1 MGTPTRI
8 SFYQPCRN
16 SSRFIEDDGTT
27 ISTSQAIAE
36 YLEETSKEPALI
48 FGTALQRA
56 EIRRLCNWFDV
67 KFNTE
72 VTEYLL
78 GEKIMKRF
86 LGLEPS
92 SETIRAGYA
101 NIDTHLGYIEYLA
114 EQRAWLAGDN
124 FSLADI
130 TAITH
135 FCIDYLG
142 DIAWE
147 DYQQAKQWYARI
159 KSRPSFRP
167 LLQDLIPGTQPPAH
181 YKNLDFSKYCD
192 TFTVHPFR
200 KHFLKLAM
208 FYDVFFCFWYL
219 YAVLATL
226 AK

>member
-1 MGTPTRI
+1 MPSLLHLPLDPFSRKIRIVLGEKKITASLAVEPIWERRHEFLSINPAGTVPV
-8 SFYQPCRN
+8 
-16 SSRFIEDDGTT
+16 FIEDDGTT

-86 LGLEPS
+86 LGLGEPS

-114 EQRAWLAGDN
+114 EQRSWLAGEH

-130 TAITH
+130 TAASHIS
-135 FCIDYLG
+135 CIDYLG

-167 LLQDLIPGTQPPAH
+167 LLQDLIPVSYTH
-181 YKNLDFSKYCD
+181 L
-192 TFTVHPFR
+192 
-200 KHFLKLAM
+200 
-208 FYDVFFCFWYL
+208 
-219 YAVLATL
+219 TL
-226 AK
+226 PTTPYV

>member
-1 MGTPTRI
+1 MPSLLHLPLDPFSRKIRIVLGEKKITASLAVEPIWERRHEFLSINPAGTVPV
-8 SFYQPCRN
+8 
-16 SSRFIEDDGTT
+16 FIEDNGTT

-86 LGLEPS
+86 LGLGEPS

-114 EQRAWLAGDN
+114 EQRAWLAGEN

-130 TAITH
+130 TAASHISS
-135 FCIDYLG
+135 IDYLG

-181 YKNLDFSKYCD
+181 YKNLDF
-192 TFTVHPFR
+192 
-200 KHFLKLAM
+200 
-208 FYDVFFCFWYL
+208 
-219 YAVLATL
+219 
-226 AK
+226 

>member
-1 MGTPTRI
+1 MPSLLHLPLDPFSRKIRIVLGEKKITASLAVEPIWERRHEFLSINPAGTVPV
-8 SFYQPCRN
+8 
-16 SSRFIEDDGTT
+16 FIEDDGTT

-36 YLEETSKEPALI
+36 YLEETSKEPVLM
-48 FGTALQRA
+48 FGTALQRS

-86 LGLEPS
+86 LGLGEPS

-114 EQRAWLAGDN
+114 EQRSWLAGEH

-130 TAITH
+130 TAASHIS
-135 FCIDYLG
+135 CIDYLG

-181 YKNLDFSKYCD
+181 YKNLDF
-192 TFTVHPFR
+192 
-200 KHFLKLAM
+200 
-208 FYDVFFCFWYL
+208 
-219 YAVLATL
+219 
-226 AK
+226 

>member
-1 MGTPTRI
+1 MPSLLHLPLDPFSRKIRIVLGEKKITASLAVEPIWERRHQFLSINPAGTVPV
-8 SFYQPCRN
+8 
-16 SSRFIEDDGTT
+16 FIEDDGTT

-86 LGLEPS
+86 LGLGEPS

-114 EQRAWLAGDN
+114 EQRAWLAGEH

-130 TAITH
+130 TAASHIS
-135 FCIDYLG
+135 CIDYLG

-181 YKNLDFSKYCD
+181 YKNLDF
-192 TFTVHPFR
+192 
-200 KHFLKLAM
+200 
-208 FYDVFFCFWYL
+208 
-219 YAVLATL
+219 
-226 AK
+226 

>member
-1 MGTPTRI
+1 MPSLLHLPLDPFSRKIRIVLGEKKITASLAVEPIWERRHEFLSINPAGTVPV
-8 SFYQPCRN
+8 
-16 SSRFIEDDGTT
+16 FIEDDGTT

-36 YLEETSKEPALI
+36 YLEETSIEPALI

-78 GEKIMKRF
+78 GEKLMKRF
-86 LGLEPS
+86 LGLGEPS
-92 SETIRAGYA
+92 SETIRAGYT

-114 EQRAWLAGDN
+114 EQRAWLAGEK

-130 TAITH
+130 TAASHIS
-135 FCIDYLG
+135 CIDYLG

-167 LLQDLIPGTQPPAH
+167 LLQDLIPGTQPPDH
-181 YKNLDFSKYCD
+181 YKNLDF
-192 TFTVHPFR
+192 
-200 KHFLKLAM
+200 
-208 FYDVFFCFWYL
+208 
-219 YAVLATL
+219 
-226 AK
+226 

>member
-1 MGTPTRI
+1 MPSLLHLPLDPFSRKIRIVLGEKKITASLAVEPIWERRHEFLSINPAGTVPVL
-8 SFYQPCRN
+8 
-16 SSRFIEDDGTT
+16 IEDDGTT

-86 LGLEPS
+86 LGLGEPS

-114 EQRAWLAGDN
+114 EQRAWLAGEH

-130 TAITH
+130 SAASHIS
-135 FCIDYLG
+135 CIDYLG
-142 DIAWE
+142 DITWE

-167 LLQDLIPGTQPPAH
+167 LLQDLIPGTHPPAH
-181 YKNLDFSKYCD
+181 YKNLDF
-192 TFTVHPFR
+192 
-200 KHFLKLAM
+200 
-208 FYDVFFCFWYL
+208 
-219 YAVLATL
+219 
-226 AK
+226 

>member
-1 MGTPTRI
+1 MPSLLHLPLDPFSRKIRIVLGEKKITASLAVEPIWERRHEFLSINPAGTVPV
-8 SFYQPCRN
+8 
-16 SSRFIEDDGTT
+16 FIEDDGTT

-86 LGLEPS
+86 LGLGEPS

-114 EQRAWLAGDN
+114 EQRAWLAGEN

-130 TAITH
+130 TAASHIS
-135 FCIDYLG
+135 CIDYLG

-167 LLQDLIPGTQPPAH
+167 LLQDFIPGTQPPAH
-181 YKNLDFSKYCD
+181 YKNLDF
-192 TFTVHPFR
+192 
-200 KHFLKLAM
+200 
-208 FYDVFFCFWYL
+208 
-219 YAVLATL
+219 
-226 AK
+226 

>member
-1 MGTPTRI
+1 MPSLLHLPLDPFSRKIRIVLGEKKITASLSVEPIWERRHEFLSINPAGTVPV
-8 SFYQPCRN
+8 
-16 SSRFIEDDGTT
+16 FIEDDGTT

-86 LGLEPS
+86 LGLGEPS

-114 EQRAWLAGDN
+114 EQRSWLAGEH

-130 TAITH
+130 TAASHIS
-135 FCIDYLG
+135 CIDYLG

-181 YKNLDFSKYCD
+181 YKNLDF
-192 TFTVHPFR
+192 
-200 KHFLKLAM
+200 
-208 FYDVFFCFWYL
+208 
-219 YAVLATL
+219 
-226 AK
+226 

>member
-1 MGTPTRI
+1 MPSLLHLPLDPFSRKIRIVLGEKKITASLAVEPIWERRHEFLSINPAGTVPV
-8 SFYQPCRN
+8 
-16 SSRFIEDDGTT
+16 FIEDDGTT

-86 LGLEPS
+86 LGLGEPS

-114 EQRAWLAGDN
+114 EQRSWLAGEH

-130 TAITH
+130 TAASHISS
-135 FCIDYLG
+135 IDYLG

-147 DYQQAKQWYARI
+147 DYQQAKQWYAKI

-181 YKNLDFSKYCD
+181 YKNLDF
-192 TFTVHPFR
+192 
-200 KHFLKLAM
+200 
-208 FYDVFFCFWYL
+208 
-219 YAVLATL
+219 
-226 AK
+226 

>member
-1 MGTPTRI
+1 MPSLLHLPLDPFSRKIRIVLGEKKITASLAVEPIWERRHEFLSINPAGTVPV
-8 SFYQPCRN
+8 
-16 SSRFIEDDGTT
+16 FIEDDGTT

-86 LGLEPS
+86 LGLGEPS

-114 EQRAWLAGDN
+114 EQRSWLAGEH

-130 TAITH
+130 AAASHIS
-135 FCIDYLG
+135 CIDYLG

-181 YKNLDFSKYCD
+181 YKNLDF
-192 TFTVHPFR
+192 
-200 KHFLKLAM
+200 
-208 FYDVFFCFWYL
+208 
-219 YAVLATL
+219 
-226 AK
+226 

>member
-1 MGTPTRI
+1 MPNLLHLPLDPFSRKIRIVLGEKKITASLAVEPIWERRHEFLSINPAGTVPV
-8 SFYQPCRN
+8 
-16 SSRFIEDDGTT
+16 FIEDDGTT

-86 LGLEPS
+86 LGLGEPS

-101 NIDTHLGYIEYLA
+101 NLDTHLGYIEYLA
-114 EQRAWLAGDN
+114 EQRSWLAGEH

-130 TAITH
+130 TAASHIS
-135 FCIDYLG
+135 CIDYLG

-181 YKNLDFSKYCD
+181 YKNLDF
-192 TFTVHPFR
+192 
-200 KHFLKLAM
+200 
-208 FYDVFFCFWYL
+208 
-219 YAVLATL
+219 
-226 AK
+226 

>member
-1 MGTPTRI
+1 MPSLLHLPLDPFSRKIRIVLGEKKITALLAVEPIWERRHEFLSINPAGTVPV
-8 SFYQPCRN
+8 
-16 SSRFIEDDGTT
+16 FIEDDGTT

-86 LGLEPS
+86 LGLGEPS

-114 EQRAWLAGDN
+114 EQRAWLAGEN

-130 TAITH
+130 TAASHISS
-135 FCIDYLG
+135 IDYLG

-181 YKNLDFSKYCD
+181 YKNLDF
-192 TFTVHPFR
+192 
-200 KHFLKLAM
+200 
-208 FYDVFFCFWYL
+208 
-219 YAVLATL
+219 
-226 AK
+226 

>member
-1 MGTPTRI
+1 MPSLLHLPLDPFSRKIRIVLGEKKITASLAVEPIWERRHEFLSINPAGTVPV
-8 SFYQPCRN
+8 
-16 SSRFIEDDGTT
+16 FIEDDGTT

-86 LGLEPS
+86 LGLGEPS

-114 EQRAWLAGDN
+114 EQRSWLAGEH

-130 TAITH
+130 TAASHIS
-135 FCIDYLG
+135 CIDYLG

-167 LLQDLIPGTQPPAH
+167 LLQDLIPRTQPPAH
-181 YKNLDFSKYCD
+181 YKNLDF
-192 TFTVHPFR
+192 
-200 KHFLKLAM
+200 
-208 FYDVFFCFWYL
+208 
-219 YAVLATL
+219 
-226 AK
+226 

>member
-1 MGTPTRI
+1 MPSLLHLPLDPFSRKIRIVLGEKKITASLAVEPIWERRHEFLSINPAGTVPV
-8 SFYQPCRN
+8 
-16 SSRFIEDDGTT
+16 FIEDDGTT

-86 LGLEPS
+86 LGLGEPS

-114 EQRAWLAGDN
+114 EQRAWLPGEH

-130 TAITH
+130 TAASHIS
-135 FCIDYLG
+135 CIDYLG

-181 YKNLDFSKYCD
+181 YKNLDF
-192 TFTVHPFR
+192 
-200 KHFLKLAM
+200 
-208 FYDVFFCFWYL
+208 
-219 YAVLATL
+219 
-226 AK
+226 

>member
-1 MGTPTRI
+1 MPSLLHLPLDPFSRKIRIVLGEKKITASLAVEPIWERRHEFLYINPAGTVPV
-8 SFYQPCRN
+8 
-16 SSRFIEDDGTT
+16 FIEDDGTT

-86 LGLEPS
+86 LGLGEPS

-114 EQRAWLAGDN
+114 EQRAWLAGEH

-130 TAITH
+130 TAASHIS
-135 FCIDYLG
+135 CIDYLG
-142 DIAWE
+142 DITWE

-181 YKNLDFSKYCD
+181 YKNLDF
-192 TFTVHPFR
+192 
-200 KHFLKLAM
+200 
-208 FYDVFFCFWYL
+208 
-219 YAVLATL
+219 
-226 AK
+226 

>member
-1 MGTPTRI
+1 MPSLLHLPLDPFSRKIRIVLGEKKITALLAVEPIWERRHEFLSINPAGTVPV
-8 SFYQPCRN
+8 
-16 SSRFIEDDGTT
+16 FIEDDGTT

-86 LGLEPS
+86 LGLGEPS

-114 EQRAWLAGDN
+114 EQRAWLAGEN

-130 TAITH
+130 TAASHIS
-135 FCIDYLG
+135 CIDYRG

-181 YKNLDFSKYCD
+181 YKNLDF
-192 TFTVHPFR
+192 
-200 KHFLKLAM
+200 
-208 FYDVFFCFWYL
+208 
-219 YAVLATL
+219 
-226 AK
+226 

>member
-1 MGTPTRI
+1 MPNLLHLPLDPFSRKIRIVLGEKKITASLAVEPIWERRHAFLSINPAGTVPV
-8 SFYQPCRN
+8 
-16 SSRFIEDDGTT
+16 FIEDDGTT

-36 YLEETSKEPALI
+36 YLEETSIEPALI

-78 GEKIMKRF
+78 GEKLMKRF
-86 LGLEPS
+86 LGLGEPS

-114 EQRAWLAGDN
+114 EQRVWLAGEN

-130 TAITH
+130 TAASHIS
-135 FCIDYLG
+135 CIDYLG

-167 LLQDLIPGTQPPAH
+167 LLQDLIPGTQPPDH
-181 YKNLDFSKYCD
+181 YKNLDF
-192 TFTVHPFR
+192 
-200 KHFLKLAM
+200 
-208 FYDVFFCFWYL
+208 
-219 YAVLATL
+219 
-226 AK
+226 

>member
-1 MGTPTRI
+1 MPSLLHLPLDPFSRKIRIVLGEKKITASLAVEPIWERRHEFLSINPAGTVPV
-8 SFYQPCRN
+8 
-16 SSRFIEDDGTT
+16 FIEDDGTT

-36 YLEETSKEPALI
+36 YLEEKSKEPALI

-86 LGLEPS
+86 LGLGEPS

-114 EQRAWLAGDN
+114 EQRAWRAGEN

-130 TAITH
+130 TAASHIS
-135 FCIDYLG
+135 CIDYLG

-181 YKNLDFSKYCD
+181 YKNLDF
-192 TFTVHPFR
+192 
-200 KHFLKLAM
+200 
-208 FYDVFFCFWYL
+208 
-219 YAVLATL
+219 
-226 AK
+226 

>member
-1 MGTPTRI
+1 MPSLLHLPLDPFSRKIRIVLSEKKITASLAVEPIWERRHEFLSINPAGTVPV
-8 SFYQPCRN
+8 
-16 SSRFIEDDGTT
+16 FIEDDGTT

-86 LGLEPS
+86 LGLGEPS

-114 EQRAWLAGDN
+114 EQRAWLAGEN

-130 TAITH
+130 TAASHIS
-135 FCIDYLG
+135 CIDYLG

-181 YKNLDFSKYCD
+181 YKNLDF
-192 TFTVHPFR
+192 
-200 KHFLKLAM
+200 
-208 FYDVFFCFWYL
+208 
-219 YAVLATL
+219 
-226 AK
+226 

>member
-1 MGTPTRI
+1 MPSLLHLPLDPFSRKIRIVLGEKKITASLAVEPIWERRHEFLSINPAGTVPV
-8 SFYQPCRN
+8 
-16 SSRFIEDDGTT
+16 FIEDDGTT

-86 LGLEPS
+86 LGLGEPS

-114 EQRAWLAGDN
+114 EQRSWLAGEH

-130 TAITH
+130 TAASHIS
-135 FCIDYLG
+135 CIDYLG

-167 LLQDLIPGTQPPAH
+167 LLQDLIPGTRPPAH
-181 YKNLDFSKYCD
+181 YKNLDF
-192 TFTVHPFR
+192 
-200 KHFLKLAM
+200 
-208 FYDVFFCFWYL
+208 
-219 YAVLATL
+219 
-226 AK
+226 

>member
-1 MGTPTRI
+1 MPSLLHLPLDPFSRKIRIVLGEKKITVLLAVEPIWERRHEFLSINPAGTVPV
-8 SFYQPCRN
+8 
-16 SSRFIEDDGTT
+16 FIEDDGTT

-86 LGLEPS
+86 LGLGEPS

-114 EQRAWLAGDN
+114 EQRSWLAGEH

-130 TAITH
+130 TAASHIS
-135 FCIDYLG
+135 CIDYLG

-181 YKNLDFSKYCD
+181 YKNLDF
-192 TFTVHPFR
+192 
-200 KHFLKLAM
+200 
-208 FYDVFFCFWYL
+208 
-219 YAVLATL
+219 
-226 AK
+226 

>member
-1 MGTPTRI
+1 MPSLLHLPLDPFSRKIRIVLGEKKITASLAVEPIWERRHEFLSINPAGTVPV
-8 SFYQPCRN
+8 
-16 SSRFIEDDGTT
+16 FIEDDGTT
-27 ISTSQAIAE
+27 ISTSQTIAE

-86 LGLEPS
+86 LGLGEPS

-114 EQRAWLAGDN
+114 EQRAWLAGEN

-130 TAITH
+130 TAASHIS
-135 FCIDYLG
+135 CIDYLG

-181 YKNLDFSKYCD
+181 YKNLDF
-192 TFTVHPFR
+192 
-200 KHFLKLAM
+200 
-208 FYDVFFCFWYL
+208 
-219 YAVLATL
+219 
-226 AK
+226 

>member
-1 MGTPTRI
+1 MPSLLHLPLDPFSRKIRIVLGEKKITASLAVEPIWERRHEFLSINPAGTVPV
-8 SFYQPCRN
+8 
-16 SSRFIEDDGTT
+16 FIEDDGTT

-86 LGLEPS
+86 LGLGEPS

-114 EQRAWLAGDN
+114 EQRSWLAGEH

-130 TAITH
+130 TAASHIS
-135 FCIDYLG
+135 CIDYLG
-142 DIAWE
+142 DITWE

-181 YKNLDFSKYCD
+181 YKNLDF
-192 TFTVHPFR
+192 
-200 KHFLKLAM
+200 
-208 FYDVFFCFWYL
+208 
-219 YAVLATL
+219 
-226 AK
+226 

>member
-1 MGTPTRI
+1 MPSLLHLPLDPFSRKIRIVLGEKKITALLAVEPIWERRHEFLSINPAGTVPV
-8 SFYQPCRN
+8 
-16 SSRFIEDDGTT
+16 FIEDDGTT

-86 LGLEPS
+86 LGLGEPS

-114 EQRAWLAGDN
+114 EQRAWLAGEN

-130 TAITH
+130 TAASHIS
-135 FCIDYLG
+135 CIDYLG

-181 YKNLDFSKYCD
+181 YKNLDF
-192 TFTVHPFR
+192 
-200 KHFLKLAM
+200 
-208 FYDVFFCFWYL
+208 
-219 YAVLATL
+219 
-226 AK
+226 

>member
-1 MGTPTRI
+1 MPSLLHLPLDPFSRKIRIVLGEKKITASLAVEPIWERRHEFLSINPAGTVPV
-8 SFYQPCRN
+8 
-16 SSRFIEDDGTT
+16 FIEDDGTT

-86 LGLEPS
+86 LGLGQPS

-114 EQRAWLAGDN
+114 EQRAWLAGEN

-130 TAITH
+130 TAASHIS
-135 FCIDYLG
+135 CIDYLG

-147 DYQQAKQWYARI
+147 DYQQAKQWYAKI

-181 YKNLDFSKYCD
+181 YKNLDF
-192 TFTVHPFR
+192 
-200 KHFLKLAM
+200 
-208 FYDVFFCFWYL
+208 
-219 YAVLATL
+219 
-226 AK
+226 

>member
-1 MGTPTRI
+1 MPSLLHLPLDPFSRKIRIVLGEKKITALLAVEPIWERRHEFLSINPAGTVPV
-8 SFYQPCRN
+8 
-16 SSRFIEDDGTT
+16 FIEDDGTT

-86 LGLEPS
+86 LGLGEPS

-114 EQRAWLAGDN
+114 EQRAWLAGEN

-130 TAITH
+130 TAASHIS
-135 FCIDYLG
+135 CIDYLG

-159 KSRPSFRP
+159 KARPSLRP

-181 YKNLDFSKYCD
+181 YKNLDF
-192 TFTVHPFR
+192 
-200 KHFLKLAM
+200 
-208 FYDVFFCFWYL
+208 
-219 YAVLATL
+219 
-226 AK
+226 

>member
-1 MGTPTRI
+1 MPSLLHLPLDPFSRKIRIVLGEKKITASLAVEPIWERRHEFLSINPAGTVPV
-8 SFYQPCRN
+8 
-16 SSRFIEDDGTT
+16 FIEDDGTT

-86 LGLEPS
+86 LGLGEPS

-101 NIDTHLGYIEYLA
+101 NIDTHLSYIEYLA
-114 EQRAWLAGDN
+114 EQRAWLAGEN

-130 TAITH
+130 TAASHIS
-135 FCIDYLG
+135 CIDYLG

-181 YKNLDFSKYCD
+181 YKNLDF
-192 TFTVHPFR
+192 
-200 KHFLKLAM
+200 
-208 FYDVFFCFWYL
+208 
-219 YAVLATL
+219 
-226 AK
+226 

>member
-1 MGTPTRI
+1 MPSLLHLPLDPFSRKIRIVLGEKKITALLAVEPIWERRHEFLSINPAGTVPV
-8 SFYQPCRN
+8 
-16 SSRFIEDDGTT
+16 FIEDDGTT

-36 YLEETSKEPALI
+36 YLEETSTEPALI

-86 LGLEPS
+86 LGLGEPS

-114 EQRAWLAGDN
+114 EQRAWLAGEH

-130 TAITH
+130 TAASHIS
-135 FCIDYLG
+135 CIDYLG

-181 YKNLDFSKYCD
+181 YKNLDF
-192 TFTVHPFR
+192 
-200 KHFLKLAM
+200 
-208 FYDVFFCFWYL
+208 
-219 YAVLATL
+219 
-226 AK
+226 

>member
-1 MGTPTRI
+1 MPSLLHLPLDPFSRKNRIVLGEKKITASLAVEPIWERRHEFLSINPAGTVPV
-8 SFYQPCRN
+8 
-16 SSRFIEDDGTT
+16 FIEDDGTT

-86 LGLEPS
+86 LGLGEPS

-114 EQRAWLAGDN
+114 EQRAWLAGEN

-130 TAITH
+130 TAASHIS
-135 FCIDYLG
+135 CIDYLG

-181 YKNLDFSKYCD
+181 YKNLDF
-192 TFTVHPFR
+192 
-200 KHFLKLAM
+200 
-208 FYDVFFCFWYL
+208 
-219 YAVLATL
+219 
-226 AK
+226 

>member
-1 MGTPTRI
+1 MPSLLHLPLDPFSRKIRIVLGEKKITASLAVEPIWERRHEFLSINPAGTVPV
-8 SFYQPCRN
+8 
-16 SSRFIEDDGTT
+16 FIEDDGTT

-48 FGTALQRA
+48 FGTALPRA
-56 EIRRLCNWFDV
+56 EIRRLCTWFDV

-78 GEKIMKRF
+78 GEKIMKLF
-86 LGLEPS
+86 LGLGEPS

-114 EQRAWLAGDN
+114 EQRAWLAGEH

-130 TAITH
+130 TAASHIS
-135 FCIDYLG
+135 CIDYLG

-167 LLQDLIPGTQPPAH
+167 LLQDLIPGTRPPAH
-181 YKNLDFSKYCD
+181 YKNLDF
-192 TFTVHPFR
+192 
-200 KHFLKLAM
+200 
-208 FYDVFFCFWYL
+208 
-219 YAVLATL
+219 
-226 AK
+226 

>member
-1 MGTPTRI
+1 MPSLLHLPLDPFSRKIRIVLGEKKITASLAVEPIWERRHEFLSINPAGTVPV
-8 SFYQPCRN
+8 
-16 SSRFIEDDGTT
+16 FIEDDGTT

-36 YLEETSKEPALI
+36 YLEETSTEPALI

-86 LGLEPS
+86 LGLGEPS

-130 TAITH
+130 TAASHIS
-135 FCIDYLG
+135 CIDYLG

-167 LLQDLIPGTQPPAH
+167 LLQDLIPGTQPPAQ
-181 YKNLDFSKYCD
+181 YQNLDF
-192 TFTVHPFR
+192 
-200 KHFLKLAM
+200 
-208 FYDVFFCFWYL
+208 
-219 YAVLATL
+219 
-226 AK
+226 